1 MGGGGQREIGKT
13 LVILLHIPRY
23 ITKELMVYVYAK
35 TYTQMFTAA
44 SLAREFQNKTSI
56 SALLTMPKPLTVLIT
71 INCGKF

>member
-1 MGGGGQREIGKT
+1 MGGGGGQREIGKT

-44 SLAREFQNKTSI
+44 SLAREFQKNI
-56 SALLTMPKPLTVLIT
+56 CFCLIDYT
-71 INCGKF
+71 KDFVWIITNCGTF